1 MRKKLVIAGA
11 VALAIG
17 LVLFLAS
24 PYMFNATLSLDSLL
38 PFKQE
43 QSLSPGE
50 NFTVAEV
57 PPGKLTT
64 ALYNDSAGLPLIINS
79 TGGEVSSEN
88 LNGTFAAECYNTGSR
103 SVALYLV
110 NNLTTT
116 TDIHYSTLTTSLTG
130 MIAALAAMLAG
141 IFLAIGG
148 SIAALV
154 GLVLKP
160 KSRPQLKGQTAQ
172 QQRSPRP
179 LRTFRRW

>member
-11 VALAIG
+11 IALAIG
-17 LVLFLAS
+17 LLLFLAS

-64 ALYNDSAGLPLIINS
+64 ALYNDSAGLPLLINS

-88 LNGTFAAECYNTGSR
+88 LNGTFAAECYNTGSS

-116 TDIHYSTLTTSLTG
+116 IDIHYSTLTTSLTG

-160 KSRPQLKGQTAQ
+160 KSRPQLEGQTAQ

-179 LRTFRRW
+179 PRTFRRW

>member
-1 MRKKLVIAGA
+1 MRKKVVIAGA
-11 VALAIG
+11 IALVIG
-17 LVLFLAS
+17 VVLFLTS

-43 QSLSPGE
+43 QSLNPGE
-50 NFTVAEV
+50 NFTITEV

-64 ALYNDSAGLPLIINS
+64 ALYNDSAGLPLLINS
-79 TGGEVSSEN
+79 TGGEISSED
-88 LNGTFAAECYNTGSR
+88 LNGTFAAECYNTGSS

-110 NNLTTT
+110 NNMTTA

-130 MIAALAAMLAG
+130 MIAAVAAMLAG

-148 SIAALV
+148 SIVALV

-160 KSRPQLKGQTAQ
+160 RSRPQFEEQNAP
-172 QQRSPRP
+172 QQRSPRSP
-179 LRTFRRW
+179 QAFWNL